1 MVRRDRTGEHI
12 LYHPLLQEWRD
23 AHPGSEETPGW
34 FVSANDLTPE
44 EHVRVQAKVQQ
55 FTDSSISKTVNAPND
70 HTVEQVQ
77 ELYIKAYDYGC
88 KGVTYF
94 RDGCR
99 EGVLS
104 HIEEKPKAEKNAP
117 AAATAEAPAAPAA
130 ETAPQPEAPAGPATD
145 DVSPEAVQLG
155 LNLSDTAEP
164 GHHLK
169 PRPRAAEG
177 ITYRMPTPLGTMF
190 LTVTRNGGGQPFE
203 VFMQVGKAGS
213 DTAALTEALGRLIS
227 LVLRI
232 PSPVAPA
239 ERLSEVVDQLAG
251 IGGGR
256 QLGFGRNRVRSL
268 PDAVAQTLAEFLG
281 GMEAANEAPYAGV
294 DEPHT
299 AAAPPAAAPNGVAS
313 GVIANG
319 TVRTLKADLCP
330 ECGDTTLVYEEGCKK
345 CYSCAYSEC

>member
-1 MVRRDRTGEHI
+1 V
-12 LYHPLLQEWRD
+12 
-23 AHPGSEETPGW
+23 
-34 FVSANDLTPE
+34 
-44 EHVRVQAKVQQ
+44 
-55 FTDSSISKTVNAPND
+55 
-70 HTVEQVQ
+70 
-77 ELYIKAYDYGC
+77 
-88 KGVTYF
+88 
-94 RDGCR
+94 
-99 EGVLS
+99 
-104 HIEEKPKAEKNAP
+104 
-117 AAATAEAPAAPAA
+117 
-130 ETAPQPEAPAGPATD
+130 D

-169 PRPRAAEG
+169 PRPHAAEG

-213 DTAALTEALGRLIS
+213 DTAALTEAVGRLIS

-232 PSPVAPA
+232 PSPIAPA

-281 GMEAANEAPYAGV
+281 GMDAADAANEAPYAGS
-294 DEPHT
+294 DEPH
-299 AAAPPAAAPNGVAS
+299 AAAALPAPAPNGVANVNAN
-313 GVIANG
+313 GAIANG